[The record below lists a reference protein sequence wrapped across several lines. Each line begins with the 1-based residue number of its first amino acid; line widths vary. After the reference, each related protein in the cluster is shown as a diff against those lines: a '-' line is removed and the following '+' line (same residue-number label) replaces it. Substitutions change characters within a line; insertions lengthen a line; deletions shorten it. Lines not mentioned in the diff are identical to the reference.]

1 VQGEEVGVIE
11 REESIRLAATMY
23 YLQDEQMDAIA
34 RRLGTSRSTVSR
46 LLKEARESGLVQI
59 ALRPESDVT
68 TGLAQKLRASYGIRA
83 HVVPVRVGAR
93 DVERLDQ
100 VAKVAAHLVMDLF
113 DDEMVLGVAWGTTVS
128 AVARALGRKPTTGGT
143 VVQLNGAANTVTS
156 GVDYAS
162 TIITAFGAAFDAEVR
177 HFPVPAFFD
186 FAETRQAMW
195 RERSVQRVLAVQR
208 RADIALFGVG
218 ALGGQVPSHVYSTG
232 YLDESDL
239 GALYSAG
246 VVGDVCT
253 VFLRDDGTYRDIAI
267 NQRATGPTPREL
279 ARVPRRLC
287 VVAGEAKLRPLQAA
301 MRAGAITD
309 LIIDEPTAR
318 RLASGVAR
326 AGAHRDP
333 ITPSAP
339 PARR

>member
-1 VQGEEVGVIE
+1 MIE
-11 REESIRLAATMY
+11 REESMRVAATMY
-23 YLQDEQMDAIA
+23 YLQDEPMDAIA

-46 LLKEARESGLVQI
+46 LLKAARDGGMVQI
-59 ALRPESDVT
+59 AVRTEPDAA
-68 TGLAQKLRASYGIRA
+68 TGVAAQLMTSFGVRA
-83 HVVPVRVGAR
+83 HVVPVRAR
-93 DVERLDQ
+93 AHEVERLDE
-100 VAKVAAHLVMDLF
+100 VAKVAARLLMDLF

-128 AVARALGRKPTTGGT
+128 AVARALGRKPTRGGT

-162 TIITAFGAAFDAEVR
+162 TIVTAYGAAFDAEVR

-186 FAETRQAMW
+186 FAETREAMW

-218 ALGGQVPSHVYSTG
+218 ALGGQVPSHVYSAG

-239 GALYSAG
+239 AALYAAG

-253 VFLRDDGTYRDIAI
+253 VFLRQDGSYQDIAI
-267 NQRATGPTPREL
+267 NRRATGPTPAEL
-279 ARVPRRLC
+279 ARIPRRLC
-287 VVAGEAKLRPLQAA
+287 VVAGEAKLRPLLAA
-301 MRAGAITD
+301 MRAGAVTD

-318 RLASGVAR
+318 RLAPGPR
-326 AGAHRDP
+326 PR
-333 ITPSAP
+333 
-339 PARR
+339 

>member
-1 VQGEEVGVIE
+1 MTG
-11 REESIRLAATMY
+11 REESMRLAATMY

-46 LLKEARESGLVQI
+46 LLKAARESGLVQI
-59 ALRPESDVT
+59 AVRPQLDVT
-68 TGLAQKLRASYGIRA
+68 TGLADELRASYGVRA

-93 DVERLDQ
+93 QVDRLDQ
-100 VAKVAAHLVMDLF
+100 VANVAARLLMDLF

-128 AVARALGRKPTTGGT
+128 AVARRLGRKPTRSGT

-156 GVDYAS
+156 GLDYAS

-186 FAETRQAMW
+186 FAETREAMW

-208 RADIALFGVG
+208 RTDIALFGVG
-218 ALGGQVPSHVYSTG
+218 ALGGQVPSHVYSSG
-232 YLDESDL
+232 YLDEKDL
-239 GALYSAG
+239 GALYTAG

-253 VFLRDDGTYRDIAI
+253 VFLREDGSHEDIAI
-267 NQRATGPTPREL
+267 NRRATGPTPEEL

-287 VVAGEAKLRPLQAA
+287 VVAGEAKLRPLLAA
-301 MRAGAITD
+301 MRAGVVTD
-309 LIIDEPTAR
+309 LVIDEPTAR
-318 RLASGVAR
+318 RLVPR
-326 AGAHRDP
+326 RTKP
-333 ITPSAP
+333 TPSSRAVQRAP
-339 PARR
+339 RAVG

>member
-1 VQGEEVGVIE
+1 MVE
-11 REESIRLAATMY
+11 REEAMRLAATMY

-46 LLKEARESGLVQI
+46 LLKSARESGLVQI
-59 ALRPESDVT
+59 AVRPGPDVT
-68 TGLAQKLRASYGIRA
+68 TGLAEQLRVTYGVRA

-93 DVERLDQ
+93 EVERLGQ
-100 VAKVAAHLVMDLF
+100 VANVAARLLMDLF

-128 AVARALGRKPTTGGT
+128 AVARALGRKPTRGGT

-186 FAETRQAMW
+186 FAQTREAMW
-195 RERSVQRVLAVQR
+195 RERSVQRVLAVQHR
-208 RADIALFGVG
+208 TDIALFGVG
-218 ALGGQVPSHVYSTG
+218 ALGGQVPSHVYSAG
-232 YLDESDL
+232 YLDERDL
-239 GALYSAG
+239 AALYAAG

-253 VFLRDDGTYRDIAI
+253 VFLREDGSHQDIAI
-267 NQRATGPTPREL
+267 NRRATGPTPQEL

-287 VVAGEAKLRPLQAA
+287 VVAGEAKLRPLLAA
-301 MRAGAITD
+301 MRAGVVTD

-318 RLASGVAR
+318 RLVPRGRAAR
-326 AGAHRDP
+326 PRSMAV
-333 ITPSAP
+333 
-339 PARR
+339 

>member
-1 VQGEEVGVIE
+1 VIE
-11 REESIRLAATMY
+11 REESMRLAATMY
-23 YLQDEQMDAIA
+23 YLQDEPMDAIA

-46 LLKEARESGLVQI
+46 LLKAARDGGMVQI
-59 ALRPESDVT
+59 SVRAEPDAA
-68 TGLAQKLRASYGIRA
+68 TGVAARLMTSFGVRA
-83 HVVPVRVGAR
+83 HVVPVRAR
-93 DVERLDQ
+93 AQEVERLDE
-100 VAKVAAHLVMDLF
+100 VANVAARLLMDLF

-128 AVARALGRKPTTGGT
+128 AVARALGRKPTRGGT

-162 TIITAFGAAFDAEVR
+162 TIVTAYGAAFDAEVR

-186 FAETRQAMW
+186 FAETREAMW

-218 ALGGQVPSHVYSTG
+218 ALGGQVPSHVYSAG

-239 GALYSAG
+239 AALYAAG

-253 VFLRDDGTYRDIAI
+253 VFLRQDGSYQDIAI
-267 NQRATGPTPREL
+267 NRRATGPTPAEL
-279 ARVPRRLC
+279 ARIPRRLC
-287 VVAGEAKLRPLQAA
+287 VVAGEAKLRPLLAA
-301 MRAGAITD
+301 MRAGAVTD

-318 RLASGVAR
+318 RLAPGS
-326 AGAHRDP
+326 
-333 ITPSAP
+333 
-339 PARR
+339 RRR